1 MTYIHGTLREEKC
14 HYYVPNDLKLFIDP
28 GTIAQNIEGKHLLYL
43 ETQTFTQCV
52 WLHHAERSPK
62 AWVVVMPKEG

>member
-14 HYYVPNDLKLFIDP
+14 HYYVLNDLKLFADP
-28 GTIAQNIEGKHLLYL
+28 ATIAQNIEGKHLLYL